1 MFDMRQLQKMQKDLQ
16 DRMEK
21 IQEELG
27 RRNVEGTSGG
37 GIVTVVANGKQ
48 EIVKIKIKPEAVDPN
63 DLEMLE
69 DLVLAAANQALE
81 KAKELH
87 ESMVG
92 QVTGGIRIPGLF

>member
-1 MFDMRQLQKMQKDLQ
+1 MFDVRQIQKIQKDLQ

-27 RRNVEGTSGG
+27 HRNVEGSAGG
-37 GIVTVVANGKQ
+37 GIVTVVANGQ
-48 EIVKIKIKPEAVDPN
+48 QTIVKVKINPDAVDMS

-69 DLVLAAANQALE
+69 DLVLAATNAALE
-81 KAKELH
+81 KAKDLH

-92 QVTGGIRIPGLF
+92 QVTGGIKIPGLF